1 VKRCLPLFLLITIL
15 WGAAAALAEDTMP
28 PVPVRA
34 VWNVTAIPAGGKAE
48 LGVVFDV
55 PKGHH
60 ITDVENGLFFVNTH
74 DTLGLK
80 FDSAIFPKGTKYKD
94 DRVYQGKVLVRI
106 PVTAGEDAAV
116 GTISWPV
123 DIGFQIC
130 QEFGQEICYLPV
142 EEPVTVTATIAAKGS
157 PSVAANADVFAPPA
171 AASTE
176 ETGKQS
182 LDERLIAALNKGSW
196 LAFLLVFL
204 GGILSSFTPC
214 VYPVIPITIGYIGG
228 ASKGK
233 PLRGLGLSAIYVLGI
248 AAVYSTLGL
257 VSAASGTLFG
267 TISGS
272 PIVTFVVAGIFAVMG
287 ISMLGAF
294 EIALPSSIQSKMQ
307 SGSPRK
313 GLLAPFVLGMIS
325 GLVIAPCVGPV
336 IVALLAWV
344 SKTGNLFLGW
354 SLLFV
359 FSLGLGVLFLVIGTF
374 AGAIQALPKAGAWM
388 DNIKHG
394 FGWILL
400 AAALYLLRL
409 TIPEPFNSL
418 AWAVLLIIFSVFV
431 GAFDSIHKETHAMH
445 RIWKALTLII
455 FIVGAIMLFRVFG
468 PAGGVA
474 TTGAKSEMSWL
485 VNEEEKAL
493 ADAASSKKPLLIDVY
508 ADWCVACVELDEK
521 TYSVATVQ
529 QRTADFVRLKL
540 DFTKETPWV
549 KEMKQKYNITG
560 MPTVILYDPSGAEV
574 SRFTGFKPA
583 GDFVALLDKKGL

>member
-1 VKRCLPLFLLITIL
+1 LAIL
-15 WGAAAALAEDTMP
+15 WGTSGVRADEGAP
-28 PVPVRA
+28 PVPVKA
-34 VWNVTAIPAGGKAE
+34 VWNVTAIPAGSTAE

-60 ITDVENGLFFVNTH
+60 ITDVENGLFFVTIH
-74 DTLGLK
+74 DTLGLT
-80 FDSAIFPKGTKYKD
+80 FDSAIFPAGVAYKE
-94 DRVYQGKVLVRI
+94 DRVYQGKVLVRV
-106 PVTAGEDAAV
+106 PARAGDDAAP
-116 GTISWPV
+116 GSYTIPAE
-123 DIGFQIC
+123 IGYQIC
-130 QEFGQEICYLPV
+130 QEFGQEICFLPV
-142 EEPVTVTATIAAKGS
+142 DEPITVAVTVAAKGTAV
-157 PSVAANADVFAPPA
+157 VAANAEVFAPPA
-171 AASTE
+171 AVEAAGE
-176 ETGKQS
+176 PKS
-182 LDERLIAALNKGSW
+182 LDERLIDALNKGSW
-196 LAFLLVFL
+196 LAFLLVFI

-294 EIALPSSIQSKMQ
+294 EIALPASLQSKMQ

-313 GLLAPFVLGMIS
+313 GLFAPFVLGMIS

-359 FSLGLGVLFLVIGTF
+359 FSLGLGVLFLVIGAF

-388 DNIKHG
+388 DHVKHG

-409 TIPEPFNSL
+409 TIPEPYNSL
-418 AWAVLLIIFSVFV
+418 AWAVLLITFSVFA
-431 GAFDSIHKETHAMH
+431 GAFDSVHKETSALH
-445 RIWKALTLII
+445 RIWKAVTLII
-455 FIVGAIMLFRVFG
+455 FIVGAILLFRVFG
-468 PAGGVA
+468 PAGGTA
-474 TTGAKSEMSWL
+474 SSEAKSEMSWL

-493 ADAASSKKPLLIDVY
+493 ADAASAKKPLLVDVY

-521 TYSVATVQ
+521 TYSVAKVQ

-549 KEMKQKYNITG
+549 KEMKQKYKITG

-574 SRFTGFKPA
+574 TRFTGFKPA